1 MAKEYGLVLHGGAG
15 TLVKDEMT
23 AEKERMYRSALLR
36 ALSAGEEVLKNNG
49 DALDAVIVTVKVLEQ
64 EPLFN
69 AGVGAVMTHEGVH
82 ELDASLME
90 GKERKA
96 AAVCAVR
103 RIESPISLCRM
114 VMDSEF
120 VMLNGEGAEQFAK
133 EQGVPV
139 VSNSHF
145 TTTLRKEQ
153 LEEAK
158 KNNRVQL
165 DHTDNREKYGTVG
178 AVAIDKNGTLAAATS
193 TGGMTNK
200 RYGRIGDSALIGSG
214 TWADNRNCAVSA
226 TGYGEFFIRS
236 AVASRIASMME
247 YGGLSLADAGFKVIN
262 HEVGDIGGDG
272 GVISIDKDGNIAC
285 PFNSEG
291 MYRAWVKEGTPLT
304 TAIFTDDAVAHE

>member
-1 MAKEYGLVLHGGAG
+1 MTSKYGLVLHGGAG
-15 TLVKDEMT
+15 TLVKEEMT
-23 AEKERMYRSALLR
+23 EEKERVYRDALLR
-36 ALSAGEEVLKNNG
+36 ALSAGEDVLKRNG
-49 DALDAVIVTVKVLEQ
+49 EALDAVIATVQVLEQ

-69 AGVGAVMTHEGVH
+69 AGIGAVLTHEGVH

-90 GKERKA
+90 GKDRKA
-96 AAVCAVR
+96 AAVCALR
-103 RIESPISLCRM
+103 RIESPIRLCRM

-120 VMLNGEGAEQFAK
+120 VMLNGEGAEEFAK
-133 EQGVPV
+133 EQGVPF
-139 VSNSHF
+139 VSNDLF
-145 TTTLRKEQ
+145 TTQLRKDQ
-153 LEEAK
+153 LEQAK
-158 KNNRVQL
+158 QNNRVQL
-165 DHTDNREKYGTVG
+165 DHSDNRQKYGTVG
-178 AVAIDKNGTLAAATS
+178 AVAIDQHGNLAAATS

-247 YGGLSLADAGFKVIN
+247 YGGETLEKAASNVIN

-272 GVISIDKDGNIAC
+272 GVVAIDKDGNISC

-291 MYRAWVKEGTPLT
+291 MYRAWVQEGNLKT
-304 TAIFTDDAVAHE
+304 TAIFKTDAREHE